1 MVDRTESAADIRV
14 NVGEEQIPVEQL
26 SVTKDIEIETIYGAG
41 NIIPSGFAI
50 NRIEYSGNMTIK
62 GRKKDLEKKFFD
74 SNGVPVVIASIVITH
89 LDGDS
94 TSYDKVLVTS
104 QGYEVTSGETTET
117 SFEFVAMSKDEDTNP
132 SDAASGSEE

>member
-1 MVDRTESAADIRV
+1 MVNRKESAADIRV
-14 NVGEEQIPVEQL
+14 NVGEEQVPVEQL

-50 NRIEYSGNMTIK
+50 TQIEYSGNMTVK
-62 GRKKDLEKKFFD
+62 GNKKDLEDKFFD
-74 SNGVPVVIASIVITH
+74 GNGVPKVLPAIVITH
-89 LDGDS
+89 LNGDA
-94 TSYDKVLVTS
+94 TSYDTVLVTS

-132 SDAASGSEE
+132 TDAA